1 MSSSVG
7 CPKLP
12 IGRGCVSLGHLVTY
26 SPPREKG
33 WLRQRRR
40 RGGRSRAIFRCD
52 RPPRPLRGHPSSRGT
67 AVQIRQKSSLGGAIF
82 LSVFVFIAHFQNDT
96 FNPLS

>member
-26 SPPREKG
+26 SPPREEG

-40 RGGRSRAIFRCD
+40 RGGRSPYFGVTDHPGRLAATPPHEEGNTSSFNHCLRLIEGNPDSRNCRMARVRWRDRTFR
-52 RPPRPLRGHPSSRGT
+52 
-67 AVQIRQKSSLGGAIF
+67 
-82 LSVFVFIAHFQNDT
+82 
-96 FNPLS
+96 